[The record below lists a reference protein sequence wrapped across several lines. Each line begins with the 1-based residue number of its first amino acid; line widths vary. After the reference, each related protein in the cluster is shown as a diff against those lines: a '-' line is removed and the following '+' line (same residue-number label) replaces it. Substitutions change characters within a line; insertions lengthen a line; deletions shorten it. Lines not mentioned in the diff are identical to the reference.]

1 MRDGSI
7 NLDGFHKAASRINGH
22 VRNTPLLDSKPLKND
37 LVPSGSLFLKLE
49 NLQPTGSF
57 KVRGAI
63 NTLKTL
69 SEMEKNKGLIT
80 ASGGNH
86 GLAVAYAAYLARVPA
101 IIYLPSSTSKE
112 KKSKLESWGAA
123 TRTVGD
129 VWDEANGEAL
139 KEAKISDMTYI
150 HPFADP
156 RVIYGQGTISLEIL
170 HENPNI
176 DTLLV
181 AIGGGGLAAG
191 VAAAAKLI
199 KPEITVIGIEPEGAP
214 THYDSRASGDLVTL
228 SKIDTKAGTLAPRR
242 SEPLNFNL
250 ISKYV
255 DEIVLVSD
263 NAMEDAARWLW
274 FELGIAAELSGAA
287 AIAALSE
294 KLVPIKNG
302 STVCSIICGGGT
314 DGIGKTV

>member
-112 KKSKLESWGAA
+112 KRSKLESWGAT
-123 TRTVGD
+123 TRTVGE

-139 KEAKISDMTYI
+139 KEAKICDMTYI

-176 DTLLV
+176 DILLV

-199 KPEITVIGIEPEGAP
+199 KPEIKVIGIEPEGAP

-287 AIAALSE
+287 AIAALSQ